1 MAQQITL
8 RPSDVVVACQLA
20 LTPSA
25 QFTPLANATGLSTGE
40 CHNSVRR
47 LRFARLIPADERRP
61 SIELLHRFLVEGA
74 PFAFPAMLGPQTIG
88 VPTAHSA
95 PPFRGIVESFEG
107 FVWPDADG
115 TGRGQSIVPLFPGAP
130 NLPRRNDSLYD
141 LLAIV
146 DAIRAGSTR
155 VRILAAGLL
164 GDRLNAASK

>member
-25 QFTPLANATGLSTGE
+25 QFTALANATGLSTGE
-40 CHNSVRR
+40 CHNAVRR
-47 LRFARLIPADERRP
+47 LRLARLIFPDERRP
-61 SIELLHRFLVEGA
+61 SIELLHRFLIEGA
-74 PFAFPAMLGPQTIG
+74 PFAFPAILGPHTIG
-88 VPTAHSA
+88 VPTVHSA
-95 PPFRGIVESFEG
+95 PPFRGIVESSDG
-107 FVWPDADG
+107 FVWPDVDG

-130 NLPRRNDSLYD
+130 YLPLRNASLYD

-155 VRILAAGLL
+155 VRTLAAALL
-164 GDRLNAASK
+164 ADRLKAAQK